1 MPTCKSPL
9 KGPSFLG
16 ISWHW
21 GHWGSVRKHISIYFN
36 KIKFQLFKFN
46 PGPGASPDYLSK
58 RQSQEG
64 YLTGPSFK
72 RPQLRTCSPANHKSH
87 RCRMEAILG
96 ELPLGLGHRLNN
108 PPFCA
113 SSSWLH
119 TSGEG
124 QSCLLPFTVQDGTPF
139 SSGKPTLSRIQMSHT
154 HKLVSP
160 TPSLLGGE
168 MCRFKSIDFEICY
181 NQSESS
187 NLSCVF
193 ICHW

>member
-9 KGPSFLG
+9 KGPSFGTLMTLG
-16 ISWHW
+16 ALRI
-21 GHWGSVRKHISIYFN
+21 RKKTYFN
-36 KIKFQLFKFN
+36 KIKFQLFVT
-46 PGPGASPDYLSK
+46 PVPHQIIPVRASKD
-58 RQSQEG
+58 
-64 YLTGPSFK
+64 PS
-72 RPQLRTCSPANHKSH
+72 SVPAHLQTTK
-87 RCRMEAILG
+87 AIAG
-96 ELPLGLGHRLNN
+96 ELPLGLGRLNN

-193 ICHW
+193 ICH

>member
-1 MPTCKSPL
+1 MT
-9 KGPSFLG
+9 LG
-16 ISWHW
+16 ALRI
-21 GHWGSVRKHISIYFN
+21 RKKTYFN
-36 KIKFQLFKFN
+36 KIKFQLFVT
-46 PGPGASPDYLSK
+46 PVPHQIIPVRASKD
-58 RQSQEG
+58 
-64 YLTGPSFK
+64 PS
-72 RPQLRTCSPANHKSH
+72 SVPAHLQTTK
-87 RCRMEAILG
+87 AIAG
-96 ELPLGLGHRLNN
+96 ELPLGLGRLNN

-160 TPSLLGGE
+160 TPSLSGGE

-187 NLSCVF
+187 NLSFVF
-193 ICHW
+193 ICH